1 MLKNDFPL
9 LRNNPSLIYFD
20 NAATSQKPT
29 AVINALKNFYEHSN
43 APVHRGLY
51 KLAEEATAL
60 FEHARQ
66 TVAVFIGATD
76 PSEIIVTKS
85 ATEGINFI
93 ANAWALHN
101 LKSGDEIVIS
111 ELEHHSN
118 MIPWQLVAKKTGVQL
133 KYIPVDEQGQLRYE
147 KLDEIITKRTKLI
160 ACTQSSNA
168 IGTQVNIEKIIKH
181 ARTVGAKV
189 LIDACQTVPHQKV
202 DVQNLQCDFLVF
214 SAHKMLGPTGVGIL
228 YIKKEIQ
235 HEVEPYQVGG
245 GMIFEASYEQASW
258 LKPPQCYE
266 AGTQPVAEL
275 IALAQAIEYLQNEV
289 DFAALKKYE
298 AALCAQLIDGLQ
310 RMKTIRILGPVD
322 QLKKEGHVVSFAHE
336 KIHAHDIAAYLDTHS
351 ICVRS
356 GHFCAQ
362 PLAKK
367 LGIVSAV
374 RASFYL
380 YNTAHEID
388 RLLNVIEHMK
398 L

>member
-9 LRNNPSLIYFD
+9 LQRQQSLIYFD
-20 NAATSQKPT
+20 NAATSQKP
-29 AVINALKNFYEHSN
+29 AVVIDALKNFYEQAN

-51 KLAEEATAL
+51 KLGEKATAL

-66 TVAVFIGATD
+66 TVAVFIGAAD
-76 PSEIIVTKS
+76 SSEIIVTKS

-93 ANAWALHN
+93 AQSWALKN
-101 LKSGDEIVIS
+101 LQLGDEIVIT

-118 MIPWQLVAKKTGVQL
+118 MIPWQLVAKKTGAQL
-133 KYIPVDEQGQLRYE
+133 KYIPVDEHGQLQYE
-147 KLDEIITKRTKLI
+147 KLDEIVTKRTKLV
-160 ACTQSSNA
+160 ACTHSSNA
-168 IGTQVNIEKIIKH
+168 IGTQVDVKKITQR
-181 ARTVGAKV
+181 ARAVGAKI
-189 LIDACQTVPHQKV
+189 LIDACQTVPHQKI
-202 DVQNLQCDFLVF
+202 DVQNMQCDFLVF
-214 SAHKMLGPTGVGIL
+214 SGHKMLGPTGVGIL
-228 YIKKEIQ
+228 YIKKDIQ

-245 GMIFEASYEQASW
+245 GMIFEASYQEASW
-258 LKPPQCYE
+258 LKPPHCYE

-275 IALAQAIEYLQNEV
+275 IALAQAIEYLQAKV
-289 DFAALKKYE
+289 DFAQLKKHE
-298 AALCAQLIDGLQ
+298 AVLCAQLIDGLQ
-310 RMKTIRILGPVD
+310 RMKEIRLLGPVD
-322 QLKKEGHVVSFAHE
+322 QLKKEGHLVSFVHE

-367 LGIVSAV
+367 LGMVSAV

-380 YNTAHEID
+380 YNTADQVD
-388 RLLNVIEHMK
+388 RLLDVIQHMK